1 MKMTS
6 LSLWISWLLWDKAEA
21 RVEDEATAATCWQVG
36 IQNSRWRKTPPLKIV
51 LKHVLNIIGNHQQSK
66 KYLAKFC
73 HFYLKFKSF
82 VAFIVGL
89 NATPIKLN
97 SMNSIS

>member
-1 MKMTS
+1 MRQLPPVGKLTS
-6 LSLWISWLLWDKAEA
+6 I
-21 RVEDEATAATCWQVG
+21 RRF
-36 IQNSRWRKTPPLKIV
+36 QNSRWRKTPPLKIV